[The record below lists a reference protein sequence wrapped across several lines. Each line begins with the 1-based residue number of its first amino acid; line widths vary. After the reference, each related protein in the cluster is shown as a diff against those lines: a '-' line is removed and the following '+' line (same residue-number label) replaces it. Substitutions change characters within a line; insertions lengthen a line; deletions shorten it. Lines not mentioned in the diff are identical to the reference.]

1 MLGTL
6 KVTAVTARRRLAIS
20 KNYLKARFNDLIISS
35 SRVPKLGPFLISLPS
50 IVQLQSLWVGQKSRL
65 GPLKIYMPLKVSE
78 WLPDD
83 CPPYV
88 SNSML

>member
-1 MLGTL
+1 MGPVASYIDYNYMFQVDQFL
-6 KVTAVTARRRLAIS
+6 KD
-20 KNYLKARFNDLIISS
+20 LKARFNDLISS

-65 GPLKIYMPLKVSE
+65 GPLKIDMPLKVSE